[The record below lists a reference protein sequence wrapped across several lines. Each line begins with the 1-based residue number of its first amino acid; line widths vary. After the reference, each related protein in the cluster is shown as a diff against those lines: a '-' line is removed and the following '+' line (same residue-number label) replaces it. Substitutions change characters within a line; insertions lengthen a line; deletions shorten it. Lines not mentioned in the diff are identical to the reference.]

1 MNGIRINEIH
11 GNPTMN
17 MKQYSERIN
26 ETSKWIL
33 KKFPVIFKKIVI
45 EWYN

>member
-26 ETSKWIL
+26 ETSKWI
-33 KKFPVIFKKIVI
+33 KKNFQLFFKK
-45 EWYN
+45 

>member
-26 ETSKWIL
+26 ETSKWI
-33 KKFPVIFKKIVI
+33 KKISSYFLKNS
-45 EWYN
+45 EWIV